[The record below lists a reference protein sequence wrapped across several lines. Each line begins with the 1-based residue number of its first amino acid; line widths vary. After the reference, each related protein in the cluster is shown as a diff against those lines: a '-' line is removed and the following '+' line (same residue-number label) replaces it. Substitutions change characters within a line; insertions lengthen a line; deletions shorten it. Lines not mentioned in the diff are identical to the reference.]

1 MVHRVISLKY
11 RPQSFNELT
20 GQEHIV
26 RSLMGAINSGSIGHA
41 YLFAGPKGVGK
52 TTTARIFA
60 KSLNC
65 INGPTVNPCQECPS
79 CKEITGSRSIDVVE
93 IDGASNRGIDEI
105 RELRESIKYAPLHG
119 RYKIY
124 IIDEVH
130 MLTNEAFNALLKTLE
145 EPPPRVIFILA
156 TTNPSKVP
164 ATILSRCQRFIFKRL
179 SINEISRRLKEIAQ
193 KEGIEITD
201 RALYYLAL
209 RADGSIRDG
218 ESILEQLSSFVE
230 GRITEEHVFKLIGFL
245 GIDFYL
251 DLINKIIKNDLAGM
265 IILLNKGIEEGV
277 DVIEIYK
284 GLVGYLRKM
293 LLARIGI
300 DSELIEVTPEEVN
313 LLKSINLEEARLVNL
328 IEICLRYEDVIK
340 RSINARIALELL
352 FAQMVINQAGIS
364 KHKVTN
370 ENQDIFESQKVLTLK
385 EQLCMDLNK
394 RSPKLSAILRQTEV
408 NVNGNEIEII
418 VNNDFQNKELTNNKN
433 LLLELLNKITG
444 QDVNLQFRLV
454 EPKKKPSSIADTIIK
469 MFDGEEVE

>member
-1 MVHRVISLKY
+1 
-11 RPQSFNELT
+11 
-20 GQEHIV
+20 
-26 RSLMGAINSGSIGHA
+26 MGAINSGSIGHA

>member
-1 MVHRVISLKY
+1 MVHRVISLRY